1 VTETDLTEP
10 LWRALAVYRFASLA
24 YAVALV
30 AYVDRTDYSRLGWAW
45 AALAVM
51 AAWTVVSTI
60 GYARPDRRAVPLLT
74 VDLVVT
80 AGLLLSTAGL
90 QYPHDTHHGVM
101 PVTAT
106 WVAGPVLAW
115 AIRYGRRAGLVSAIV
130 LSGCD
135 IVLRRQ
141 AVTVELDGSVL
152 MILAGV
158 IVGHLSRLAAEVE
171 KERRHIIQ
179 VEAASRERERL
190 AREIHDSVLQVL
202 AMVQR
207 RGAEA
212 GGEAAEL
219 GRLAG
224 QQEAKLRGLVGRLP
238 MPEQQGETDL
248 RALLVAEGSEQV
260 TVSVPALPVLITER
274 AAEELVSAVRAA
286 LANVRRHCGE
296 RARAWVLVEDEPGVV
311 TVTVRDDGPGIAAG
325 RLAEAAAAGRLGVSH
340 SIQGRVRDLGGSAEI
355 RSLPG
360 EGTEVELR
368 VPRYS
373 SAYDPGHGG

>member
-10 LWRALAVYRFASLA
+10 LWRALAVYRFASLG
-24 YAVALV
+24 YAVVLV
-30 AYVDRTDYSRLGWAW
+30 GYVDRTDYSRLGWAW
-45 AALAVM
+45 ATLAVM

-74 VDLVVT
+74 ADLLVT

-90 QYPHDTHHGVM
+90 QYPHDTHHGLM

-171 KERRHIIQ
+171 QERRR
-179 VEAASRERERL
+179 VPVS
-190 AREIHDSVLQVL
+190 
-202 AMVQR
+202 QR
-207 RGAEA
+207 RAVVPGLRSRSLATREGATSKARRRRTGDKSRGTRPA
-212 GGEAAEL
+212 GRPAGSQAA
-219 GRLAG
+219 R
-224 QQEAKLRGLVGRLP
+224 
-238 MPEQQGETDL
+238 
-248 RALLVAEGSEQV
+248 
-260 TVSVPALPVLITER
+260 
-274 AAEELVSAVRAA
+274 
-286 LANVRRHCGE
+286 
-296 RARAWVLVEDEPGVV
+296 
-311 TVTVRDDGPGIAAG
+311 AG
-325 RLAEAAAAGRLGVSH
+325 RLAEAAAAGRLGASH

-368 VPRYS
+368 VPR
-373 SAYDPGHGG
+373 